1 MIRTFEHPNGQ
12 RQEIDTELAAV
23 WVHPRA
29 KKADFAWREE
39 QVGLF
44 KVQAKMVHVA
54 LEPQPEAP
62 KGATEAIHEYCMKQ
76 IMEEETGGV
85 MIPALPMPQECDGYD
100 EGYRAAIAKCYC
112 PGATIE
118 MAHRVQ
124 KEARRLGL

>member
-12 RQEIDTELAAV
+12 RQVIDTDLNAV

-29 KKADFAWREE
+29 KKKDFAWRKE
-39 QVGLF
+39 QGGLF
-44 KVQAKMVHVA
+44 KVQAKMVHFELA
-54 LEPQPEAP
+54 GEKQTLNMD
-62 KGATEAIHEYCMKQ
+62 AINKYCREQ
-76 IMEEETGGV
+76 IMEAETDGV
-85 MIPALPMPQECDGYD
+85 LIPALPMPQEDDGYD

-124 KEARRLGL
+124 LEATRLGL